1 MIKDIIRK
9 NRSYRGFNEERKIAK
24 QELLELTDLARL
36 APSSVNMQP
45 LKYKLVYEENDVNK
59 VRPLLGWARALPNL
73 QIPHEGMQPTGFIVI
88 CIDENITT
96 EIVRMQKDIG
106 IAGQTILIGAVE
118 MGLGGC
124 MIGNFVPS
132 QISGALNLPEHI
144 KPHLVIALG
153 EPKEKIVITEIEDGE
168 PTNYY
173 RDENDVHYVPKR
185 KLEDIVL

>member
-59 VRPLLGWARALPNL
+59 IRPLLGWARALPNL
-73 QIPHEGMQPTGFIVI
+73 QIPHKGMQPTGFIVI